1 MFVDVEGTGGPHE
14 PSLESSMGAH
24 LGIEESVAP
33 EHPHQ
38 TPLSDGVVESRDV
51 GEGPRHV
58 LLDLAAR
65 LLVHHLSFREK
76 ERGKRDAPDCQCL
89 CSHLAVD
96 AASAPRPSRAGL
108 TCAWRA
114 GYLMM
119 QSCPVYVF
127 LVRFDH
133 RSDRTF

>member
-65 LLVHHLSFREK
+65 LLVHHLSFRE
-76 ERGKRDAPDCQCL
+76 RKREGNETRQIV
-89 CSHLAVD
+89 SV
-96 AASAPRPSRAGL
+96 SARILPSMPRPL
-108 TCAWRA
+108 
-114 GYLMM
+114 
-119 QSCPVYVF
+119 
-127 LVRFDH
+127 LVQVGPALPAPGGRDT
-133 RSDRTF
+133 S